1 MNEIN
6 QRLQNKYVRWF
17 LIGLLLI
24 VTIGITRYFTTDR
37 VRNII
42 EQSGS
47 YGQIVYVL
55 LWVFLPIGFFPV
67 PFLAFIGGLGFGL
80 WRGILLTF
88 IGAALNLTIMF
99 LMSRYLFREPVQRYL
114 YRKYPKSKDILEAPA
129 NRLKFVLAL
138 ARLMPV
144 IPYNIENYAFGLTS
158 ISLWDY
164 LWVSLV
170 CILPGTFVYVNVGD
184 KSIEPGN
191 TSFVIS
197 LILLAVLVIGTTFLG
212 KFLKQEEK

>member
-6 QRLQNKYVRWF
+6 QRLQSKYVRWI
-17 LIGLLLI
+17 LIALLLI
-24 VTIGITRYFTTDR
+24 VTVWITRYFTTDR
-37 VRNII
+37 VRQII
-42 EQSGS
+42 DDSGS

-67 PFLAFIGGLGFGL
+67 PFLAFVGGLGFGL
-80 WRGILLTF
+80 WRGVLLTF
-88 IGAALNLTIMF
+88 IGAALNLSIMF
-99 LMSRYLFREPVQRYL
+99 LMSRYLFRDPVQKYL
-114 YRKYPKSKDILEAPA
+114 YRKYPKSKDILEAPD

-191 TSFVIS
+191 SSFVIS
-197 LILLAVLVIGTTFLG
+197 LVLLAVLVIGTTFLG

>member
-1 MNEIN
+1 MNVIN
-6 QRLQNKYVRWF
+6 QKLQNKYVRWL
-17 LIGLLLI
+17 LIALLL
-24 VTIGITRYFTTDR
+24 VATVWITRYFTTDR
-37 VRNII
+37 VRQII

-67 PFLAFIGGLGFGL
+67 PFLAFVGGLGFGL
-80 WRGILLTF
+80 WRGVILTF
-88 IGAALNLTIMF
+88 IGAALNLTVMF
-99 LMSRYLFREPVQRYL
+99 LMSRYLFREPVQNYL
-114 YRKYPKSKDILEAPA
+114 YRKYPKSKDILEAPD

-158 ISLWDY
+158 IPLWDY

-170 CILPGTFVYVNVGD
+170 FILPGTLVYVNVGD
-184 KSIEPGN
+184 KSLDPGN
-191 TSFVIS
+191 SAFIIS
-197 LILLAVLVIGTTFLG
+197 LVLLAVLVIGTTFLG
-212 KFLKQEEK
+212 KFLKKKE

>member
-1 MNEIN
+1 MNAIK

-17 LIGLLLI
+17 LIILLLI
-24 VTIGITRYFTTDR
+24 ATVWITRYFTTDR
-37 VRNII
+37 VREII
-42 EQSGS
+42 DQSGS

-67 PFLAFIGGLGFGL
+67 PFLAFVGGLGFGL
-80 WRGILLTF
+80 WRGVFLTF

-99 LMSRYLFREPVQRYL
+99 LMSRYLFRELVQNYL
-114 YRKYPKSKDILEAPA
+114 YRKYPKSKDILEAPS

-144 IPYNIENYAFGLTS
+144 IPYNIENYAFGLTG

-184 KSIEPGN
+184 KSIDPGN
-191 TSFVIS
+191 SGFIIS
-197 LILLAVLVIGTTFLG
+197 LVLLAVLVIGTTFLG
-212 KFLKQEEK
+212 KYLKQEEK

>member
-6 QRLQNKYVRWF
+6 QRLQNKYFRWF

-191 TSFVIS
+191 TSFIIS
-197 LILLAVLVIGTTFLG
+197 LALLVVLVVGTTFLG
-212 KFLKQEEK
+212 RFLKQEEQ

>member
-1 MNEIN
+1 MNVIKEK
-6 QRLQNKYVRWF
+6 LQNKYVRWL
-17 LIGLLLI
+17 LIALLLVI
-24 VTIGITRYFTTDR
+24 TIWITRYFTTDR
-37 VRNII
+37 VRQII

-47 YGQIVYVL
+47 YGQVVYVL

-67 PFLAFIGGLGFGL
+67 PFLAFVGGLGFGL
-80 WRGILLTF
+80 WRGTVLTF

-99 LMSRYLFREPVQRYL
+99 LMSRYLLREPVQSYL
-114 YRKYPKSKDILEAPA
+114 YRKFPKSRDILEAPD

-184 KSIEPGN
+184 KSLDPGN
-191 TSFVIS
+191 SGFILSIV
-197 LILLAVLVIGTTFLG
+197 LLAVLVIGTTFLG
-212 KFLKQEEK
+212 KFLKQEES

>member
-1 MNEIN
+1 MNAIN
-6 QRLQNKYVRWF
+6 RKLQSKYVRWI
-17 LIGLLLI
+17 LIALLLI
-24 VTIGITRYFTTDR
+24 VTVWITRYFTTDR
-37 VRNII
+37 VRQII
-42 EQSGS
+42 DDSGS

-67 PFLAFIGGLGFGL
+67 PFLAFVGGLGFGL
-80 WRGILLTF
+80 WRGVLLTF
-88 IGAALNLTIMF
+88 IGAALNLSIMF
-99 LMSRYLFREPVQRYL
+99 LMSRYLFRDPVQKYL
-114 YRKYPKSKDILEAPA
+114 YRKYPKSKDILEAPD

-144 IPYNIENYAFGLTS
+144 IPYNIENYAFGLTG

-191 TSFVIS
+191 TSFIIS
-197 LILLAVLVIGTTFLG
+197 LALLVVLVVGTTFLG
-212 KFLKQEEK
+212 RFLKQEEQ